1 MDESSEAALEQRL
14 RDYIA
19 AEGFDHNERL
29 PPERSLAAA
38 FGVGRAPLR
47 RALAALERE
56 GLIWRHVGR
65 GTFIGARPV
74 LNMDDVAY
82 LGGLVSPAQVMEA
95 RLALEPELARIA
107 AVRATPADIEALR
120 VRSRRCVEAGD
131 WRGYEARDN
140 LFHHAV
146 AGAARNKL
154 LMHLFETLNVVR
166 RTIVW
171 SQRRETQRPP
181 ADHFSFAQHEAIVE
195 AIARRDAAEA
205 AAAMRAHI
213 ATVREKVLPALSR

>member
-1 MDESSEAALEQRL
+1 MVDPDSAALAERL
-14 RDYIA
+14 RGFIA
-19 AEGFDHNERL
+19 ERGFDHNERL
-29 PPERSLAAA
+29 PPERELASLL
-38 FGVGRAPLR
+38 GVGRAALR
-47 RALAALERE
+47 RALAVLEGE

-74 LNMDDVAY
+74 LNMDDIAY

-107 AVRATPADIEALR
+107 AVRANRGDIDGLR
-120 VRSRRCVEAGD
+120 ERARLCVEAAD

-140 LFHHAV
+140 HFHHAV
-146 AGAARNKL
+146 AAAAHNKL

-171 SQRRETQRPP
+171 AQRRETPRPP
-181 ADHFSFAQHEAIVE
+181 RDHFSFAQHAAV
-195 AIARRDAAEA
+195 ADAVAARDAPRAAE
-205 AAAMRAHI
+205 AMRAHL
-213 ATVREKVLPALSR
+213 AAVRDRVLPALSR